1 MLFEKVLRLNR
12 KNILLISTS
21 LLVGLM
27 YFLSQ
32 PRYNIYILAFL
43 FYLPAHIFWRV
54 HKSISPFFWG
64 GFFSFFITIHW
75 ITHAITYYG
84 GFPYIFAILPLTLL
98 SLTLA
103 GFFLLFAYIREK
115 TEKLGLPF
123 SFSDPVIWVAMEF
136 IKSWFL
142 TGFPW
147 ALVGYS
153 LWKKTI
159 FIQIAD
165 IGGVY
170 AVSFFVITIQG
181 FLCDII
187 DFILMKEK
195 EEKKKILKRLIFSSS
210 FALFVFAFTL
220 IYGVKRKDEIKKYV
234 DRVKEEIPAVIVQP
248 SIPQDVKWT
257 PDFKIYSLE
266 QNINL
271 SFSAIDFPYSEV
283 ILVWPETAL
292 TFFFERE
299 TELQSKVLELSKKGF
314 FIVAGGIGISE
325 QIKNGRI
332 NLTYYNRA
340 YLVEPDGKYS
350 SYDKTHLVIFGEYI
364 PLRSFLEK
372 IPFIKNLIDRVEK
385 VAGDFEPGKEVR
397 AVGEKIRLGIPICF
411 ESIFPS
417 IVRKMIQDGAKII
430 AVITNDGWFG
440 YSSGPYQHFSVSAL
454 RAVETRRF
462 VLRSANTGIS
472 GAFSPTGDLIFQTKL
487 LEKTSFLVKVKPLD
501 IKTFYVKYGD
511 VFSIAC
517 LIITSFFVITH
528 FYLSNFYLSKRKI
541 R

>member
-1 MLFEKVLRLNR
+1 
-12 KNILLISTS
+12 
-21 LLVGLM
+21 
-27 YFLSQ
+27 
-32 PRYNIYILAFL
+32 
-43 FYLPAHIFWRV
+43 
-54 HKSISPFFWG
+54 
-64 GFFSFFITIHW
+64 
-75 ITHAITYYG
+75 
-84 GFPYIFAILPLTLL
+84 
-98 SLTLA
+98 LA

-115 TEKLGLPF
+115 AEKLGLPF
-123 SFSDPVIWVAMEF
+123 SFSDPIIWVAMEF
-136 IKSWFL
+136 IKSWLL

-153 LWKKTI
+153 LWEKTT

-170 AVSFFVITIQG
+170 TVSFFIITIQG

-187 DFILMKEK
+187 DVIFLKEKRKNVKRFILS
-195 EEKKKILKRLIFSSS
+195 IFFVLLI
-210 FALFVFAFTL
+210 FAFTL
-220 IYGVKRKDEIKKYV
+220 IYGVKRKDEITKYV
-234 DRVKEEIPAVIVQP
+234 DRLKEEIPAVIVQP
-248 SIPQDVKWT
+248 SIPQDIKWT

-292 TFFFERE
+292 TFIFERE
-299 TELQSKVLELSKKGF
+299 TELQSKVLELARKGF

-325 QIKNGRI
+325 QIKDGRI

-350 SYDKTHLVIFGEYI
+350 NYDKTHLVIFGEYI

-372 IPFIKNLIDRVEK
+372 IPFIKSLIDRVEK

-397 AVGEKIRLGIPICF
+397 AVGEKVKLGIPICF

-417 IVRKMIQDGAKII
+417 IVRKMVQDGAKII

-528 FYLSNFYLSKRKI
+528 FYLSKRKS

>member
-1 MLFEKVLRLNR
+1 
-12 KNILLISTS
+12 
-21 LLVGLM
+21 
-27 YFLSQ
+27 
-32 PRYNIYILAFL
+32 LA
-43 FYLPAHIFWRV
+43 
-54 HKSISPFFWG
+54 
-64 GFFSFFITIHW
+64 
-75 ITHAITYYG
+75 
-84 GFPYIFAILPLTLL
+84 LL

-115 TEKLGLPF
+115 AEKLGLPF
-123 SFSDPVIWVAMEF
+123 SFSDPIIWVAMEF
-136 IKSWFL
+136 IKSWLL

-153 LWKKTI
+153 LWEKTT

-170 AVSFFVITIQG
+170 TVSFFIITIQG
-181 FLCDII
+181 FLCNII
-187 DFILMKEK
+187 DFIFLKEK
-195 EEKKKILKRLIFSSS
+195 RKNVKRFILSIFFVLLI
-210 FALFVFAFTL
+210 FAFTL

-248 SIPQDVKWT
+248 SIPQDIKWT

-340 YLVEPDGKYS
+340 YLVETDGKYS

-385 VAGDFEPGKEVR
+385 VAGDFEPGKKVR

-417 IVRKMIQDGAKII
+417 IVRKMVQDGAKII

-528 FYLSNFYLSKRKI
+528 FYLSKRKI